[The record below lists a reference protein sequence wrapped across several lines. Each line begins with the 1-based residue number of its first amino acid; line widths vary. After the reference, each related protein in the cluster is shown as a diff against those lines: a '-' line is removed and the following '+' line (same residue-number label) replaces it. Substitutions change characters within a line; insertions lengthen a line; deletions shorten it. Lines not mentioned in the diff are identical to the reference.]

1 MPFDPNNLH
10 DLQFSTEKQI
20 MDRKSARIAPRDFAI
35 PVAAMANADGGYLA
49 IGIEDD
55 GRITGIDDYEKNVNE
70 LLRVPFDFCVPSVG
84 VENHTMEVTDQN
96 GKPNHILLMHIFP
109 SSQVIANQADD
120 VFLRIGDKSKKLN
133 FEQRLQLVYAKG
145 VKYFEDQ
152 PVSGASMADLD
163 LSVVQQYCDRL
174 GYSKGDAEHY
184 LRHNH
189 DFVSSSDGADKI
201 SAAAILLFGKDPQRF
216 FPRARIRFVR
226 YCCLSDD
233 PGISGVLLDR
243 ADRECGGPPRLQY
256 QGHGYSGEDV

>member
-1 MPFDPNNLH
+1 
-10 DLQFSTEKQI
+10 
-20 MDRKSARIAPRDFAI
+20 
-35 PVAAMANADGGYLA
+35 
-49 IGIEDD
+49 
-55 GRITGIDDYEKNVNE
+55 VNE

-96 GKPNHILLMHIFP
+96 GKPNHILLMHVLP

-152 PVSGASMADLD
+152 PVSGASLADLD

-226 YCCLSDD
+226 YEGDKENGLDPYRYLTWLLNEAPKLAVTDSDWAA
-233 PGISGVLLDR
+233 LLVPQNAPLLCR
-243 ADRECGGPPRLQY
+243 AHLT
-256 QGHGYSGEDV
+256 